1 MEKNRLKMP
10 GIRILSTG
18 KGLPQGIVTNDDL
31 SQMVDTSHQWIK
43 KRTGMEVR
51 RHVSGAESNLSL
63 AAAASRE
70 ALRKAAVNPKDIKA
84 VVVATLSADNFT
96 PSTACLL
103 QKELGLSSDI
113 IAIDVNAA
121 CSGFVF
127 GLQTLRGLLMAQG
140 GGLGLIVGAEVLSK
154 KLDMT
159 DRSTCVLFGDGAGAA
174 LVQLDFAREF
184 CCKSGVEGDKDMIN
198 CPVSDGYIHMDG
210 QATYRFAVAAVPG
223 LIAKTVEQAGHS
235 LEEIDYFIL
244 HQANL
249 RIIESIA
256 KKLGQPM
263 DKFFVNIEKYGNT
276 SAASLGLALADANE
290 AGCFKEKDKIVMCA
304 FGAGRTYGAIYME
317 W

>member
-31 SQMVDTSHQWIK
+31 SQIVDTSHQWIK
-43 KRTGMEVR
+43 KRTGMEIR

-70 ALRKAAVNPKDIKA
+70 AIERAAADPKDIKA

-174 LVQLDFAREF
+174 LVKLDFDREF

-235 LEEIDYFIL
+235 LEEIDHFIL

-276 SAASLGLALADANE
+276 SAASLGLALADADE
-290 AGCFKEKDKIVMCA
+290 AGYFKEKDKIIMCA